1 MVSGSITAEE
11 AQSLSLPDLRR
22 REYLSLRSL
31 LHHSSLTSAA
41 FAGALA
47 DPTGLL
53 LIAALAAAAKEGI
66 DGYEEWKYLA
76 VLQGEVRRR
85 GLEPCK
91 ATAMDQLETFFATF
105 VGQEVQQVLGPG
117 SDQFGDAAGEYA
129 YDHMVEKA
137 ARKLE
142 CSPGGPPPNGCVR
155 RNVKTRL
162 QCDDCRTF
170 FDTRF
175 DSYSRELQPHF
186 PRQLEK

>member
-105 VGQEVQQVLGPG
+105 VGQEVQQVLGRGLINLVMPRVNMPTTTWSKRLLG
-117 SDQFGDAAGEYA
+117 SLSALQEAL
-129 YDHMVEKA
+129 HPMVV
-137 ARKLE
+137 
-142 CSPGGPPPNGCVR
+142 SGG
-155 RNVKTRL
+155 T
-162 QCDDCRTF
+162 
-170 FDTRF
+170 
-175 DSYSRELQPHF
+175 
-186 PRQLEK
+186 